1 MEIKT
6 RAKAARVKCTGK
18 EWLAVDV
25 GKTLI
30 IEDESIEISTVPLA
44 ELVKR
49 WRYDGCEVDETSI
62 EVRIYAVSN
71 KKLVELPNGYVVPI

>member
-6 RAKAARVKCTGK
+6 RAKAARVRCMRR

-30 IEDESIEISTVPLA
+30 IEDESVEISTVPLA

-49 WRYDGCEVDETSI
+49 WRYDGCEVDETSV
-62 EVRIYAVSN
+62 EVKIYVVPN
-71 KKLVELPNGYVVPI
+71 KRLVELPNGYVIPI